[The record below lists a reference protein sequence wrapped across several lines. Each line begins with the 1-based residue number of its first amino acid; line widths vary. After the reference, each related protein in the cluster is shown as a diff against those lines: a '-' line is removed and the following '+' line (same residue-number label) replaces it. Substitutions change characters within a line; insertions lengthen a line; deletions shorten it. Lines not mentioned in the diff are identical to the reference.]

1 MDKNFIINI
10 NLAGVDAAGGAVNIP
25 EGYYKGTV
33 VDAYQAT
40 NKNGGTRIVF
50 KLSGFEGYASAVRT
64 TSITVPSANTKDGLR
79 TIWRAAMESMGYEG
93 AQLDSGPLQLNR
105 DIFVNRP
112 IHVHYEPGDRD
123 QNTYDE
129 IKMLSPSAW
138 GMQKAAFKAPAT
150 SALGATHTAHTA
162 HTAPQSLTALPTTS
176 APPIQAPVNPLQAP
190 VNPLQNGLGAP
201 PSGQTPSTLRNML
214 NMPAQS

>member
-10 NLAGVDAAGGAVNIP
+10 NLAGVDAAGGGVNIP

-138 GMQKAAFKAPAT
+138 EMQKAAFKAPAT
-150 SALGATHTAHTA
+150 SALGATRTA
-162 HTAPQSLTALPTTS
+162 HTAPQRHLALPPGT
-176 APPIQAPVNPLQAP
+176 APLPQAPVNPLQAP
-190 VNPLQNGLGAP
+190 SNPLQNGLGAP
-201 PSGQTPSTLRNML
+201 PAGQTPSTLRNML
-214 NMPAQS
+214 NMPA

>member
-10 NLAGVDAAGGAVNIP
+10 NLAGVDAAGGGVSVP

-64 TSITVPSANTKDGLR
+64 TSITIPNANTKDGLR

-112 IHVHYEPGDRD
+112 IHVYYVPGDRD
-123 QNTYDE
+123 QNIYDE

-138 GMQKAAFKAPAT
+138 ASGKAAFKAPAT
-150 SALGATHTAHTA
+150 SALGATHA
-162 HTAPQSLTALPTTS
+162 

-190 VNPLQNGLGAP
+190 VNPLQNGMGGLPAAP
-201 PSGQTPSTLRNML
+201 AGQTPSALRNML
-214 NMPAQS
+214 GIPS